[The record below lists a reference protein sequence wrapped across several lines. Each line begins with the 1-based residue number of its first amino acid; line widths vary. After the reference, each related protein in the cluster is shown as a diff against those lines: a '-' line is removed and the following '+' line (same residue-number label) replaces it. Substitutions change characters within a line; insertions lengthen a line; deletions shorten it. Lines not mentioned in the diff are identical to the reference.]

1 MAFITRDEEER
12 TDRAAFTGAVVAAV
26 VERQREVSESR
37 WRFIGGAV
45 LRLALLA
52 LCGYVLWRVHT
63 IVTTLIIAGVLA
75 SAAGALVE
83 PLTRFRVRFLAPKT
97 QRVISTV
104 LVFVLLFGGLFLTI
118 NIMVKP
124 FQTEW
129 VQLKTN
135 WPRYQVALE
144 TWAVQAKVWYQGL
157 SPDVK
162 TFLDSLREKQA
173 LPSPTAWLGN
183 LLGATLSW
191 ASHVVELILVPVLA
205 FYFTVDGRA
214 LRSELLF
221 FVPKGRLRSTM
232 AILNESGQIM
242 RSYIVAQFWLAVI
255 AGVAVGAGLAMLG
268 MPYALILG
276 IFAGITRAIPV
287 VGPLIGGIPV
297 IGLSFLYGAQQGNP
311 YLWVWV
317 AVFFTVL
324 HLVESKVI
332 MPHFLG
338 HHLHLHAVII
348 LIALLVGGE
357 FFGLMGMF
365 LAAPL
370 AALARVLIM
379 NFFVIPRRRQERTA
393 RQAKE
398 AIAKPTANSD
408 TLGSRPLRLSTIEI
422 SSGGRGGLRLERA
435 LRADR
440 ESRRPSS
447 GDAA

>member
-12 TDRAAFTGAVVAAV
+12 SDRAAFTGAVVAAV

-37 WRFIGGAV
+37 WRFIGGAI
-45 LRLALLA
+45 LRLTLLA

-83 PLTRFRVRFLAPKT
+83 PLTRFRVPFLTPKT
-97 QRVISTV
+97 QRIVSTI

-118 NIMVKP
+118 NVMVKP

-162 TFLDSLREKQA
+162 NFLDSLREKQA

-191 ASHVVELILVPVLA
+191 ATHVVELILVPVLA

-255 AGVAVGAGLAMLG
+255 AGVAVGAGLALLG

-311 YLWVWV
+311 YLWIWV

-379 NFFVIPRRRQERTA
+379 HFFVIPRRRQERTA
-393 RQAKE
+393 RQVKE
-398 AIAKPTANSD
+398 TVAKPIPSSG
-408 TLGSRPLRLSTIEI
+408 TLASRPLRLSTIEV
-422 SSGGRGGLRLERA
+422 SNGGRGALRLERA

-440 ESRRPSS
+440 EARRPSS

>member
-1 MAFITRDEEER
+1 MAFISKSEDDSN
-12 TDRAAFTGAVVAAV
+12 DRAALTGAVVAAV
-26 VERQREVSESR
+26 VERQREVSETR
-37 WRFIGGAV
+37 WRFIGGAI
-45 LRLALLA
+45 LRVALLA

-63 IVTTLIIAGVLA
+63 IITTLIIAGVLA

-83 PLTRFRVRFLAPKT
+83 PLTRFRIPFLSPKT
-97 QRVISTV
+97 QRIATTI
-104 LVFVLLFGGLFLTI
+104 LVFILLFGGLFLTI
-118 NIMVKP
+118 SVMVKP

-135 WPRYQVALE
+135 WPRYQVGLE
-144 TWAVQAKVWYQGL
+144 SWAVQAKAWYQGL

-162 TFLDSLREKQA
+162 HFVDSLREKQA
-173 LPSPTAWLGN
+173 MPSPTAWLGN
-183 LLGATLSW
+183 ILGATLSW
-191 ASHVVELILVPVLA
+191 ATHVVELILVPVLA

-255 AGVAVGAGLAMLG
+255 AGVTVGVGLTLLG

-276 IFAGITRAIPV
+276 IIAGVTRAIPV
-287 VGPLIGGIPV
+287 IGPLLGGIPV
-297 IGLSFLYGAQQGNP
+297 VALSFLYGAQQGNP

-317 AVFFTVL
+317 LVFFTVL

-379 NFFVIPRRRQERTA
+379 HFFVIPRRRQERTA
-393 RQAKE
+393 RQVKEQMTKTVSAKGGS
-398 AIAKPTANSD
+398 AN
-408 TLGSRPLRLSTIEI
+408 GPLRLTTIEV
-422 SSGGRGGLRLERA
+422 SNGGRGALRLERA

-440 ESRRPSS
+440 EIRRPSS